1 MGIVSYPV
9 YVYLSNH
16 GELFV
21 PAIDTTSF
29 PALHPIGMVE
39 GLVQK
44 AAQRAF
50 GIRAPDVKV

>member
-1 MGIVSYPV
+1 
-9 YVYLSNH
+9 VYLSNH